1 MKKAQFDELLESVRE
16 MKAIEKGVKKPS
28 RTFEFPPPNARQIR
42 RKFQLSQP
50 DFARLIGIS
59 VSTLRN
65 WEQGLRVPE
74 GPHKFS
80 CAWWKLIRKRSSRSA
95 LRRRHARLRLG
106 RAFLRLTGA
115 AAPLST
121 STRPGASRE

>member
-1 MKKAQFDELLESVRE
+1 MKKVQFDELLESVRE
-16 MKAIEKGVKKPS
+16 MKAIEKGVKKAS
-28 RTFEFPPPNARQIR
+28 RTFVFPPPNARQIR

-74 GPHKFS
+74 GPAQVLLRVVEAHPEAVFEVCSPPK
-80 CAWWKLIRKRSSRSA
+80 IRAASA
-95 LRRRHARLRLG
+95 R
-106 RAFLRLTGA
+106 
-115 AAPLST
+115 
-121 STRPGASRE
+121 